1 MTAGSSSSSKA
12 PAGPPPIARAAAEPA
27 ATGDPPSPK
36 GRPLI
41 EVRDLGVWYRLH
53 KKKRSTVKRGL
64 LSFRFGAE
72 HEVLWALRHIS
83 FECFEGE
90 ALGIVGPN
98 GAGKSTLCLTLARI
112 LMPDEGVARIRG
124 QVSTLLTLG
133 AGFNRDLSGLANIQ
147 LYAAFLGISRK
158 ELDRKMNDKFSQAR
172 ETLSK
177 LGDAYH
183 QAYYD
188 GIIAERRAKVALGQN
203 APSSGYVAH
212 GWFVDAMELFEKA
225 IEPRPAG
232 NDDPILR
239 WNTCARI
246 MNRNPAV
253 KPAPLDS
260 VPDMLE

>member
-1 MTAGSSSSSKA
+1 MIELKPLSS
-12 PAGPPPIARAAAEPA
+12 PGIPA
-27 ATGDPPSPK
+27 ALEK
-36 GRPLI
+36 AKQ
-41 EVRDLGVWYRLH
+41 YR
-53 KKKRSTVKRGL
+53 
-64 LSFRFGAE
+64 
-72 HEVLWALRHIS
+72 VLN
-83 FECFEGE
+83 E
-90 ALGIVGPN
+90 ALEAESICLDVLEIEPGNQEAAI
-98 GAGKSTLCLTLARI
+98 TLILALT
-112 LMPDEGVARIRG
+112 D
-124 QVSTLLTLG
+124 Q
-133 AGFNRDLSGLANIQ
+133 F
-147 LYAAFLGISRK
+147 
-158 ELDRKMNDKFSQAR
+158 DRKMNDKFSQAR
-172 ETLSK
+172 EMLTRLE
-177 LGDAYH
+177 DPYH

-225 IEPRPAG
+225 IELRPAG